1 VADNDKVG
9 QVSVQIFAR
18 VGDGPEVD
26 LGTAFVPI
34 TRRQMSKN
42 HLDVDLDEVF
52 DVTKQTLQR
61 IYAE

>member
-1 VADNDKVG
+1 
-9 QVSVQIFAR
+9 
-18 VGDGPEVD
+18 VD